1 MSSAGLA
8 VVRRAHHPNL
18 DMMRVAALSAAITL
32 NLAALV
38 FALRP
43 LAPQFAEVVQATKT
57 TTMRIFQDPPPP
69 PPPPVIDVQPLH
81 KTVPVTVPVHVPVLP
96 KMSPPITTAPL
107 STEPT
112 DNPQPSPP
120 PQTVTPPPSIAP
132 GVVSLAYRSSP
143 LHFPTQALRM
153 RMQGTVLLRVLV
165 DESGKP
171 IDVVVEHSS
180 GYSVLDKS
188 AREQVLSSWLFQP
201 AIMDGRAVKAWA
213 QVPVDFVLQDM

>member
-8 VVRRAHHPNL
+8 VVRRAHHPDL
-18 DMMRVAALSAAITL
+18 DMKRVAALSAAITL
-32 NLAALV
+32 NLTALV

-43 LAPQFAEVVQATKT
+43 LAPQFAEVLQTTKT

-69 PPPPVIDVQPLH
+69 PPIDVQRLP
-81 KTVPVTVPVHVPVLP
+81 KTVPITVPVHHVPVLP
-96 KMSPPITTAPL
+96 KLSPPAPTAPPTTEL
-107 STEPT
+107 S
-112 DNPQPSPP
+112 DNPQPNPP
-120 PQTVTPPPSIAP
+120 PQTVTPPPSMAP

-143 LHFPTQALRM
+143 LHFPIQALRM
-153 RMQGTVLLRVLV
+153 HMQGTVLLRVLV

-180 GYSVLDKS
+180 GYAVLDRS